1 MKSYSALAPYASVHA
16 YGLGDLLHEQAR
28 SRPQSVAV
36 IDGSHRFT
44 FPELDA
50 RVNRLATVLRERG
63 VGKGDRVLWLG
74 QNSFR
79 VMEVLLASARVGAI
93 FCPANWRWSPDEI
106 RFALEDFDPR
116 VVFWQEAEIGEANRA
131 ARAGWKPD
139 CNWICHD
146 GCSDEPVSYT
156 HLRPRDRG

>member
-1 MKSYSALAPYASVHA
+1 MKLHSELAPYASVHA

-28 SRPQSVAV
+28 SRPRLTAV

-44 FPELDA
+44 FAELDE

-79 VMEVLLASARVGAI
+79 VLEALLASARVGAI
-93 FCPANWRWSPDEI
+93 FCPANWR
-106 RFALEDFDPR
+106 
-116 VVFWQEAEIGEANRA
+116 
-131 ARAGWKPD
+131 
-139 CNWICHD
+139 
-146 GCSDEPVSYT
+146 
-156 HLRPRDRG
+156 